1 MHFFGVWGAA
11 DSELRKYLDQ
21 RHDLQAG
28 RTPRLSSKGQPTT
41 ADIVNLWLKRCDDP
55 REAGELQ
62 VVTFADYVVIG
73 TSIVEHLGRH
83 ADPEQLRPTDFAAF
97 RPKVATKYSQSP
109 ISKTVVVCQMI
120 FKWTFESEHL
130 ERMPRFGPDFA
141 IVSHEA
147 KRIERAGGVKKLFTA
162 EDVRALLPSE
172 PTDAIRLAA
181 RAGSISAR
189 SERRATNSPGAHASG
204 SFRILACPSSS
215 WDTPA
220 PRRAASPHVERPG
233 GRVSR
238 PANGLDINPR
248 DTPTLPG
255 PSAKPPD
262 PATPAAL
269 MDSAAPKLGIEIRK
283 WMTQTL
289 L

>member
-1 MHFFGVWGAA
+1 MHFFGVWGSA

-73 TSIVEHLGRH
+73 TSIVEHPGRH

-120 FKWTFESEHL
+120 FKWAFESEHL

-172 PTDAIRLAA
+172 PTDAIRLVA

-189 SERRATNSPGAHASG
+189 SERRATSDER
-204 SFRILACPSSS
+204 RIL
-215 WDTPA
+215 
-220 PRRAASPHVERPG
+220 RA
-233 GRVSR
+233 
-238 PANGLDINPR
+238 L
-248 DTPTLPG
+248 TLPAHSAFPRVPVPAG
-255 PSAKPPD
+255 TRRLSKSCFAACRTPGRPDQPPSEWPGHQ
-262 PATPAAL
+262 PA
-269 MDSAAPKLGIEIRK
+269 
-283 WMTQTL
+283 
-289 L
+289 

>member
-1 MHFFGVWGAA
+1 VHFFGVWGSA

-120 FKWTFESEHL
+120 FKWAFESEHL

-172 PTDAIRLAA
+172 PTGAIRLAA

-204 SFRILACPSSS
+204 SFRIPACPSSS
-215 WDTPA
+215 WDTPTLEELLRRMSNA
-220 PRRAASPHVERPG
+220 RAAGSAAQRMARTSTRVTRPLFRAFRKASRPG
-233 GRVSR
+233 H
-238 PANGLDINPR
+238 
-248 DTPTLPG
+248 
-255 PSAKPPD
+255 PSCSHGQCHPEA
-262 PATPAAL
+262 
-269 MDSAAPKLGIEIRK
+269 
-283 WMTQTL
+283 WN
-289 L
+289 